1 MVDQLDKI
9 LAPYET
15 LFINLKNE
23 QAVELQKIEPEQL
36 MKEVTEDVVK
46 TGMGG
51 KTQLA
56 FLELMHYYTDKLHK
70 VRAIADSRIVRR

>member
-23 QAVELQKIEPEQL
+23 QAVKLEKIEPEAL
-36 MKEVTEDVVK
+36 MKEVTDDVVK
-46 TGMGG
+46 NGMGA
-51 KTQLA
+51 KNQLA
-56 FLELMHYYTDKLHK
+56 FLELMHYYTDTLHK
-70 VRAIADSRIVRR
+70 VRAIADSKIVRR